1 MKTQC
6 PACQHVQYI
15 PEHYA
20 NKEIKCSNCKEPFVA
35 TEYHEPAAAPEP
47 PPKPKPTPRP
57 KLPSSHWLDVMA
69 ILGIFFSILGII
81 FSIADQSANGFFFC
95 VLWIFLCF
103 ILIGISDIVD
113 AVNANTQSRRR
124 GYDE

>member
-1 MKTQC
+1 MKTKC
-6 PACQHVQYI
+6 PNCQFIQYI

-20 NKEIKCSNCKEPFVA
+20 NKEIKCPECKEPFVA
-35 TEYHEPAAAPEP
+35 TEYVETAP
-47 PPKPKPTPRP
+47 PPQPKPVTRP
-57 KLPSSHWLDVMA
+57 MLRSSRWLDVMA
-69 ILGIFFSILGII
+69 ILGIFFSIFGIL

-95 VLWIFLCF
+95 VLLMFLCF

-113 AVNANTQSRRR
+113 AVNANTRSRRR